1 MAFNTLEFLKDGKVD
16 FIFHFTPYDYE
27 QLIKSIRKSPN
38 RVEIVNGFLPKLKEE
53 LPSFCFSVIY
63 DIEEFSKEAY
73 ELFNIKE
80 LTPKMLGNLLN
91 NSSIGLKI
99 LYENYDT
106 LITNPNKE
114 YFDYIVK
121 YAFDSN
127 NRDLLHK
134 LSRCSSLHIR
144 FLFMKYLIKK
154 HRDQIDIIY
163 DDITKYTT
171 SITYEEYEQ
180 LTFLPHLMNSEDIS
194 QLAVLLLTINR
205 ENDYKKLKEYILKN
219 YKDNFLA
226 SELLNYYKICTIEE
240 ESNIKKL
247 EQAFTKDAD
256 ELFKTSRD
264 YRYTI
269 YLRYKEKISQELL
282 DDFANKVKYFLGERN
297 GRDIELIYSI
307 GLGRLLEEWTEKYMD
322 LSKNKQYG
330 FVGRGTTCNCY
341 RIGDYVIKL
350 INTKWSYEDVICP
363 NLYLIAKNYEEIYLR
378 NRNGIV
384 SGGLEVQ
391 KYLTKKAKDVDL
403 KYFEYFD
410 LELDRLG
417 YKRTDSLTGGSRGEN
432 TMLLD
437 TYLDA
442 DIENPE
448 KLPDW
453 FKQCPLVLIDRDR
466 IYPKE
471 KIMIKQLRSSY

>member
-1 MAFNTLEFLKDGKVD
+1 MAILRKQRTSNYTTVNNYFINVSNLKPDGK
-16 FIFHFTPYDYE
+16 
-27 QLIKSIRKSPN
+27 
-38 RVEIVNGFLPKLKEE
+38 GFLLYM
-53 LPSFCFSVIY
+53 L
-63 DIEEFSKEAY
+63 SKPNDWK
-73 ELFNIKE
+73 FN
-80 LTPKMLGNLLN
+80 
-91 NSSIGLKI
+91 
-99 LYENYDT
+99 
-106 LITNPNKE
+106 
-114 YFDYIVK
+114 
-121 YAFDSN
+121 
-127 NRDLLHK
+127 
-134 LSRCSSLHIR
+134 
-144 FLFMKYLIKK
+144 
-154 HRDQIDIIY
+154 
-163 DDITKYTT
+163 
-171 SITYEEYEQ
+171 
-180 LTFLPHLMNSEDIS
+180 
-194 QLAVLLLTINR
+194 
-205 ENDYKKLKEYILKN
+205 
-219 YKDNFLA
+219 
-226 SELLNYYKICTIEE
+226 
-240 ESNIKKL
+240 
-247 EQAFTKDAD
+247 
-256 ELFKTSRD
+256 
-264 YRYTI
+264 
-269 YLRYKEKISQELL
+269 
-282 DDFANKVKYFLGERN
+282 FANKVKYFLGERN

-417 YKRTDSLTGGSRGEN
+417 YKRTDSLTGGLRGEN